1 MITVRK
7 LLGAILLALLTAPL
21 FAQETTIA
29 SNYKHINITA
39 TGNTAYARALILLHP
54 MYNGV
59 DLPNN
64 YAVGHIVARRG
75 GTNSYNRLDAVYVN
89 SSSAYR
95 MTTGFLSSTNG
106 GSAFWS
112 LKTCFYNGIK
122 YLAVEVPYADGQHA
136 LGFQF
141 AGWVTSSGEALKFI
155 VYQVNGEPRNAD
167 VLTDIAD
174 YTPNMAST
182 QHVSNFNI
190 LGRVGIGTTTPREA
204 LSVNGNIRAHEIK
217 VETASWPDYVFQ
229 PDYALP
235 TLSEVKAFINENGHL
250 PDVPSASEVE
260 REGVALGQMD
270 GILLKKVEEL
280 TLYVIKLQEDNE
292 RLRELQQRTER
303 RIREMEHELSEFKK

>member
-1 MITVRK
+1 LFRSRKIGKEMITVRK

-141 AGWVTSSGEALKFI
+141 AGWVTSSGEALKFT
-155 VYQVNGEPRNAD
+155 VYQVNGEP
-167 VLTDIAD
+167 
-174 YTPNMAST
+174 
-182 QHVSNFNI
+182 
-190 LGRVGIGTTTPREA
+190 
-204 LSVNGNIRAHEIK
+204 
-217 VETASWPDYVFQ
+217 
-229 PDYALP
+229 
-235 TLSEVKAFINENGHL
+235 
-250 PDVPSASEVE
+250 
-260 REGVALGQMD
+260 
-270 GILLKKVEEL
+270 
-280 TLYVIKLQEDNE
+280 
-292 RLRELQQRTER
+292 
-303 RIREMEHELSEFKK
+303 